1 MKQLGWGLPQ
11 EQVRARAA
19 EWGESQRE
27 RREVH
32 RAEAALGKGRE
43 RAGGVVS
50 TVGC

>member
-1 MKQLGWGLPQ
+1 MKQLGRGLPH
-11 EQVRARAA
+11 EQVRAGAA
-19 EWGESQRE
+19 ERGESQRE
-27 RREVH
+27 RSEVH